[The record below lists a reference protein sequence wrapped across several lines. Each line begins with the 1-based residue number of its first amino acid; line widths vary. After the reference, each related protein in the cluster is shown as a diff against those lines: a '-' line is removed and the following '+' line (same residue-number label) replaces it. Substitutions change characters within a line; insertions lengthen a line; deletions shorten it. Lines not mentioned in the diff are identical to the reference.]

1 MVAGIHSSP
10 LIPPFPGFGICNAAS
25 PDTCPYG
32 GMDTHM
38 VTKYLDPELQEQ
50 LHEVQEAMRTGKGDA
65 LAKVGITIRQM
76 NDAIEKAQGTAGNRF
91 IFRLD
96 KKAAKTPVMNKYYRN
111 AVRDSARIMK
121 TSESMNKALDYM
133 FDRTDAKL
141 YDEARKKFIQ
151 KFGEEEGEER
161 LNAMLEA
168 RLQELEA
175 EKATGK
181 PIAETRRKAVML
193 EYLRRLGMD
202 SNMGNGGT
210 ENYRQYYDPVDEEHA
225 AKMKRPDTY
234 AGHLEAKLEGAVY
247 IKDKNEVHGFYTT
260 GTGKNME
267 LHEATVNVD
276 EYAKEK
282 KRQAQY
288 DKNIKEAAERIN
300 MILAVTD
307 NPRMR
312 SADGIGTVQTLA
324 HDGRIVT
331 IEFNHETLDTAK
343 LDAYPAEQ
351 REKFM
356 EVSDKKL
363 GIGGLRRALA
373 DGKITQEQF
382 DMATSETTVIDT
394 ISISGTEEAQKSVGI
409 KFRDMPTNRSINDL
423 HDTRATINDVAR
435 SLAEACNKFERE
447 TGMTRKEFGKH
458 MDNQTNALKN
468 GLATEY
474 APGLNCFM
482 GDALDTNV
490 IQSTSGRVASKNV
503 LSNIFSPAE
512 LDGLINGYGERSV
525 EYNVEAVRANTSP
538 EEFKS
543 LVSST
548 VSITEMSEADAKK
561 KAEREA
567 AKAEREAAKAE
578 RARVKAEKEAA
589 KNA

>member
-1 MVAGIHSSP
+1 MATGIHSSP
-10 LIPPFPGFGICNAAS
+10 ITMGFSICNAAS
-25 PDTCPYG
+25 PATCPYG

-38 VTKYLDPELQEQ
+38 VTNYLPPELQEQ

-65 LAKVGITIRQM
+65 LAKVGITLRQM
-76 NDAIEKAQGTAGNRF
+76 NEAIEKAQATAGNRF

-96 KKAAKTPVMNKYYRN
+96 KEAAKTPVMNKYYRN

-121 TSESMNKALDYM
+121 TSRSMEKALDWM
-133 FDRTDAKL
+133 QNRTENKL
-141 YDEARKKFIQ
+141 YNNARQKFNQ
-151 KFGEEEGEER
+151 KFGEEEGEVR

-168 RLQELEA
+168 RAAALEA
-175 EKATGK
+175 EQATGK
-181 PIAETRRKAVML
+181 PIPETRRKAAML

-202 SNMGNGGT
+202 SNMGNGG
-210 ENYRQYYDPVDEEHA
+210 EGNDRKYYDPVNEQHA
-225 AKMKRPDTY
+225 AKMKRPNTR
-234 AGHLEAKLEGAVY
+234 AGYLEAKLEGAVY
-247 IKDKNEVHGFYTT
+247 LEDKNEVHGFYTT

-276 EYAKEK
+276 EFAKAK
-282 KRQAQY
+282 KLETQY
-288 DKNIKEAAERIN
+288 DQNIKDAAERVN

-343 LDAYPAEQ
+343 LDTYPAEQ

-356 EVSDKKL
+356 KVSDKKL

-373 DGKITQEQF
+373 DGKITKEQF

-435 SLAEACNKFERE
+435 SLAEACNDFERE
-447 TGMTRKEFGKH
+447 TGMTRAEYRKH
-458 MDNQTNALKN
+458 MTNQTNALKN

-482 GDALDTNV
+482 GDSLDTNV
-490 IQSTSGRVASKNV
+490 IQSTSERVASKNV

-525 EYNVEAVRANTSP
+525 EYNVDAVRANTSP

-589 KNA
+589 KDA

>member
-1 MVAGIHSSP
+1 MATGIHSSP
-10 LIPPFPGFGICNAAS
+10 LIPPFPGSDICNAAS

-65 LAKVGITIRQM
+65 LAKVGITLRQM

-96 KKAAKTPVMNKYYRN
+96 KEAAKTPVMNKYYRN

-121 TSESMNKALDYM
+121 TSRSMEKALGWM
-133 FDRTDAKL
+133 QNRTENKL
-141 YDEARKKFIQ
+141 YNDARQKFIQ
-151 KFGEEEGEER
+151 KFGEEEGEVR

-168 RLQELEA
+168 RLQDLEA

-181 PIAETRRKAVML
+181 PIPESRRKAAML

-202 SNMGNGGT
+202 SNMGNGG
-210 ENYRQYYDPVDEEHA
+210 EGNDRQYYDPVNEQHA
-225 AKMKRPDTY
+225 AKMKRPNTR
-234 AGHLEAKLEGAVY
+234 AGYLEAKLEGAVY
-247 IKDKNEVHGFYTT
+247 LKDKNEVHGFYTT

-276 EYAKEK
+276 EFAKAK
-282 KRQAQY
+282 KLETQY
-288 DKNIKEAAERIN
+288 DQNIKDAAERVN

-343 LDAYPAEQ
+343 LDTYPAEQ

-356 EVSDKKL
+356 TVSDKKL

-382 DMATSETTVIDT
+382 DMVTSETTVIDT

-435 SLAEACNKFERE
+435 SLAEACNDFERE
-447 TGMTRKEFGKH
+447 TGMTRAEYRKH
-458 MDNQTNALKN
+458 MTNQTNALKN

-474 APGLNCFM
+474 TPGLNCFM

-490 IQSTSGRVASKNV
+490 IQSTSERVASKNV

-525 EYNVEAVRANTSP
+525 EYNVDAVRANTSP

-567 AKAEREAAKAE
+567 AKTEREAAKAE

>member
-1 MVAGIHSSP
+1 MATGIHSSP

-65 LAKVGITIRQM
+65 LAKVGITLRQM

-96 KKAAKTPVMNKYYRN
+96 KEAAKTPVMNKYYRN

-121 TSESMNKALDYM
+121 TSRSMEKALGWM
-133 FDRTDAKL
+133 QNRTENKL
-141 YDEARKKFIQ
+141 YNDARQKFIQ
-151 KFGEEEGEER
+151 KFGEEEGEVR

-168 RLQELEA
+168 RLQDLEA

-181 PIAETRRKAVML
+181 PIPESRRKAAML
-193 EYLRRLGMD
+193 EYQRRLGMD
-202 SNMGNGGT
+202 SNMGNGG
-210 ENYRQYYDPVDEEHA
+210 EGNDRQYYDPVNEQHA
-225 AKMKRPDTY
+225 AKMKRPNTR
-234 AGHLEAKLEGAVY
+234 AGYLEAKLEGAVY
-247 IKDKNEVHGFYTT
+247 LKDKNEVHGFYTT

-276 EYAKEK
+276 EFAKAK
-282 KRQAQY
+282 KLETQY
-288 DKNIKEAAERIN
+288 DQNIKDAAERVN

-343 LDAYPAEQ
+343 LDTYPAEQ

-356 EVSDKKL
+356 TVSDKKL

-409 KFRDMPTNRSINDL
+409 KFRDMPTNHSINDL

-435 SLAEACNKFERE
+435 SLAEACNDFERE
-447 TGMTRKEFGKH
+447 TGMTRAEYRKH
-458 MDNQTNALKN
+458 MINQTNALKN

-474 APGLNCFM
+474 TPGLNCFM

-490 IQSTSGRVASKNV
+490 IQSTSERVASKNV

-525 EYNVEAVRANTSP
+525 EYNVDAVRANTSP

>member
-1 MVAGIHSSP
+1 MATGIHSSP
-10 LIPPFPGFGICNAAS
+10 ITMGFSICNAAS
-25 PDTCPYG
+25 PATCPYG

-38 VTKYLDPELQEQ
+38 VTNYLPPELQEQ

-65 LAKVGITIRQM
+65 LAKVGITLRQM
-76 NDAIEKAQGTAGNRF
+76 NEAIEKAQATAGNRF

-96 KKAAKTPVMNKYYRN
+96 KEAAKTPVMNKYYRN

-121 TSESMNKALDYM
+121 TSRSMEKALDWM
-133 FDRTDAKL
+133 QNRTENKL
-141 YDEARKKFIQ
+141 YNNARQKFNQ
-151 KFGEEEGEER
+151 KFGEEEGEVR

-168 RLQELEA
+168 RAAALEA
-175 EKATGK
+175 EQATGK
-181 PIAETRRKAVML
+181 PIPETHRKAAML

-202 SNMGNGGT
+202 SNMGNGG
-210 ENYRQYYDPVDEEHA
+210 EGNDRKYYDPVNEQHA
-225 AKMKRPDTY
+225 AKMKRPNTR
-234 AGHLEAKLEGAVY
+234 AGYLEAKLEGAVY
-247 IKDKNEVHGFYTT
+247 LEDKNEVHGFYTT

-276 EYAKEK
+276 EFAKAK
-282 KRQAQY
+282 KLETQY
-288 DKNIKEAAERIN
+288 DQNIKDAAERVN

-343 LDAYPAEQ
+343 LDTYPAEQ

-356 EVSDKKL
+356 KVSDKKL

-373 DGKITQEQF
+373 DGKITKEQF

-435 SLAEACNKFERE
+435 SLAESCNKFERE

-468 GLATEY
+468 GLAMEY

-503 LSNIFSPAE
+503 LKNIFSDAE

>member
-1 MVAGIHSSP
+1 MATGIHSSP
-10 LIPPFPGFGICNAAS
+10 LIPPFPGFGVCNAAS

-32 GMDTHM
+32 GLDTHM

-65 LAKVGITIRQM
+65 LAKVGITLRQM

-91 IFRLD
+91 IFKLD
-96 KKAAKTPVMNKYYRN
+96 KKTAKTPVMNKYCRN
-111 AVRDSARIMK
+111 AIRDSARIMK
-121 TSESMNKALDYM
+121 TSESMQKALDYM
-133 FDRTDAKL
+133 LDRTDAKL
-141 YDEARKKFIQ
+141 YNQAREKFIQ
-151 KFGEEEGEER
+151 KFGEEEGEAR

-168 RLQELEA
+168 RLQDLEA

-181 PIAETRRKAVML
+181 PMPETRRKAAML

-202 SNMGNGGT
+202 SNMGNGGP
-210 ENYRQYYDPVDEEHA
+210 ENYRQYYDPVNEEQA
-225 AKMKRPDTY
+225 AKMKRPNTR
-234 AGHLEAKLEGAVY
+234 AGYLEAKLEGAFY
-247 IKDKNEVHGFYTT
+247 IKDKKEVQGFYTT

-276 EYAKEK
+276 EYAKAK
-282 KRQAQY
+282 KIQTQY
-288 DKNIKEAAERIN
+288 DQNIKDAAERIN

-343 LDAYPAEQ
+343 LDTYPPEQ

-356 EVSDKKL
+356 KVSDKKL
-363 GIGGLRRALA
+363 TIDGLRQALK
-373 DGKITQEQF
+373 DGKITQEQY

-435 SLAEACNKFERE
+435 SLAESCSAFERE
-447 TGMTRKEFGKH
+447 TGMTRKEYEKH

-490 IQSTSGRVASKNV
+490 IQSTSERVASKNV
-503 LSNIFSPAE
+503 LLNIFSSAE
-512 LDGLINGYGERSV
+512 LDGLINGYGKRSV
-525 EYNVEAVRANTSP
+525 EYDVENVRANTSP

-548 VSITEMSEADAKK
+548 VSITEMSEAEAKK

-589 KNA
+589 KNT